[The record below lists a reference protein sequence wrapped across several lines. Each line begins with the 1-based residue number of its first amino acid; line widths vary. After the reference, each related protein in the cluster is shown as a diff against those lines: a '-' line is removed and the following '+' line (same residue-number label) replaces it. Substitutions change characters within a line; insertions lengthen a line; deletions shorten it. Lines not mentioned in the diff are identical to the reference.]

1 MVYGVWPGEFVERKL
16 TGKSPDQA
24 ADIGK
29 VIGGFLSSAF
39 VHAFSVRGV
48 LRGEWGLAAGEAKF
62 FAMNGAAVIVEEVA
76 KRVVKMFRKGQG
88 WDERPWYDAWIGRV
102 WWISVLLW
110 TGRNFARG
118 WVMAGLVRE
127 MAFM

>member
-1 MVYGVWPGEFVERKL
+1 M
-16 TGKSPDQA
+16 TGKSADQP

-29 VIGGFLSSAF
+29 VLGGFASSAF

-48 LRGEWGLAAGEAKF
+48 LAGDWYLAAGEAKF
-62 FAMNGAAVIVEEVA
+62 FALNGLAVVVEGGVIRLVRSSRK
-76 KRVVKMFRKGQG
+76 KRGLPLKM
-88 WDERPWYDAWIGRV
+88 WYDDWLGRA
-102 WWISVLLW
+102 WWIAVLLM

-118 WVMAGLVRE
+118 WVKAGLVRE